1 MFNVKISIAPI
12 ATARNVDEHGGSIR
26 DIVLLLQCRKNL
38 FSGQLQFEVLFDF
51 RFDCNGPIHFFTKGQ
66 K

>member
-1 MFNVKISIAPI
+1 
-12 ATARNVDEHGGSIR
+12 
-26 DIVLLLQCRKNL
+26 LQCRKNL